1 MNTKFLAKSNQ
12 RGIAMIE
19 YALLLMVVAVG
30 IYAAL
35 DWDSLATKLQAIIT
49 SVVTALTPS

>member
-1 MNTKFLAKSNQ
+1 MRLLTQKNQ

-35 DWDSLATKLQAIIT
+35 DWDSLALKLQAIIG